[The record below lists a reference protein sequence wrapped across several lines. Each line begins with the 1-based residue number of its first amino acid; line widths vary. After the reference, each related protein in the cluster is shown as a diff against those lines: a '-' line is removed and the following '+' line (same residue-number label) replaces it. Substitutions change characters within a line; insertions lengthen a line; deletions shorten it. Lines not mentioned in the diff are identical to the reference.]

1 MESFGSTGKEKIGS
15 AGGLWLGLETLEV
28 DPITKGAEGWA
39 LYNELWSK
47 FRWTL
52 GTAFGLPYGKSS
64 AWTGDLSRRLTL
76 VVLANRPETNRRL
89 I

>member
-1 MESFGSTGKEKIGS
+1 MVSSGSTGKKTNGRS
-15 AGGLWLGLETLEV
+15 GGWWLGLETLEE

-47 FRWTL
+47 LRWTL
-52 GTAFGLPYGKSS
+52 GTTFSMPYGKSEDW
-64 AWTGDLSRRLTL
+64 AGDLGRRLTL
-76 VVLANRPETNRRL
+76 VVLANRPDNKRPL

>member
-1 MESFGSTGKEKIGS
+1 MVSSGSIGKQTNGRS
-15 AGGLWLGLETLEV
+15 GGWWLGLETLEV

-52 GTAFGLPYGKSS
+52 GTVFSMPYGKSS
-64 AWTGDLSRRLTL
+64 EWTGDLSRRLAL
-76 VVLANRPETNRRL
+76 VVLANRPDTKRPL

>member
-1 MESFGSTGKEKIGS
+1 MVSYGSTQKGTNGRS
-15 AGGLWLGLETLEV
+15 GGWWYGLETLEE
-28 DPITKGAEGWA
+28 DPITKGVEGWA

-52 GTAFGLPYGKSS
+52 GTTFSMPYGKSS
-64 AWTGDLSRRLTL
+64 DWVGDLSRRLAL
-76 VVLANRPETNRRL
+76 VVLANRPDTKRPL